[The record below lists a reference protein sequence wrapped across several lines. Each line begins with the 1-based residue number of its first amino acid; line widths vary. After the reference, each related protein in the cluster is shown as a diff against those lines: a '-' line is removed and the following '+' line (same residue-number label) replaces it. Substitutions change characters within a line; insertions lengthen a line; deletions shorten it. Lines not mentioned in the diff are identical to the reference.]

1 MPQIGYADLHCDTV
15 TVCCDKGGD
24 MRGFAGQ
31 INLRK
36 LKNAGCI
43 AQCFAIFTQGE
54 NAAENFERFSAFYN
68 AFLHSNG
75 DIIAVNSFS
84 DVVSA
89 EKAGK
94 TAAILTVEN
103 LGFLEGDESK
113 IARLKSAGVKMASL
127 TWNHKNA
134 FGCPCC
140 VGGALTDKGRLAVG
154 ELNAQKII
162 IDISHLS
169 DGGAEEVF
177 SLSRSPVVAS
187 HSNCRTVCGAARNLT
202 DGQIKKLADKGGVAG
217 LNFCRAFI
225 GSGEPFEGLYLHYR
239 HMVEVGGEDLPA
251 IGSDFD
257 GIPTYEEIPDC
268 TVIQKLFEYFERRK
282 VKPRALEKLAR
293 KNFFRVFKEVCG

>member
-1 MPQIGYADLHCDTV
+1 
-15 TVCCDKGGD
+15 
-24 MRGFAGQ
+24 MRDFAGQ

-36 LKNAGCI
+36 LKYAGCT

-68 AFLHSNG
+68 DFLHSNG
-75 DIIAVNSFS
+75 DIVPVNGFS
-84 DVVSA
+84 DIVSA
-89 EKAGK
+89 ELEGK

-103 LGFLEGDESK
+103 LGFLNGDIEK

-127 TWNHKNA
+127 TWNHTNA
-134 FGCPCC
+134 FGHPCC
-140 VGGALTDKGRLAVG
+140 VGGALTENGRFAVG

-169 DGGAEEVF
+169 DEGAEEVF
-177 SLSRSPVVAS
+177 NLSRSPVIAS
-187 HSNCRTVCGAARNLT
+187 HSNCRSVCGAARNLT
-202 DGQIKKLADKGGVAG
+202 DGQLKKLADCGGVAG

-225 GSGEPFEGLYLHYR
+225 GDCDPFEGLYLHYK
-239 HMVEVGGEDLPA
+239 HMADIGGEDLPA

-257 GIPTYEEIPDC
+257 GIPPYAEISDC
-268 TVIQKLFEYFERRK
+268 TKIQKLFEYFNYRG

>member
-1 MPQIGYADLHCDTV
+1 MHCDTV
-15 TVCCDKGGD
+15 TACCDGGGD
-24 MRGFAGQ
+24 MRDFAGQ
-31 INLRK
+31 INLSK
-36 LKNAGCI
+36 LGNADCI

-68 AFLHSNG
+68 EFLHSDG
-75 DIIAVNSFS
+75 DIVPANGFS
-84 DVVSA
+84 DLVCA
-89 EKAGK
+89 EKAKK

-103 LGFLEGDESK
+103 LGFLDGNIEK

-134 FGCPCC
+134 FGHPCG
-140 VGGALTDKGRLAVG
+140 VGGALTQKGRLAVE

-169 DGGAEEVF
+169 DEGAEDVF
-177 SLSRSPVVAS
+177 NLSRSPVAAS
-187 HSNCRTVCGAARNLT
+187 HSNCRSVCGVARNLT
-202 DGQIKKLADKGGVAG
+202 DGQLKKLADCGGVAG

-225 GSGEPFEGLYLHYR
+225 GGGDPFEGLYLHYR
-239 HMVEVGGEDLPA
+239 HMVDVGGEDLPA

-257 GIPTYEEIPDC
+257 GIPPYAEISDC
-268 TVIQKLFEYFERRK
+268 TKVQKLLDYFQRRG